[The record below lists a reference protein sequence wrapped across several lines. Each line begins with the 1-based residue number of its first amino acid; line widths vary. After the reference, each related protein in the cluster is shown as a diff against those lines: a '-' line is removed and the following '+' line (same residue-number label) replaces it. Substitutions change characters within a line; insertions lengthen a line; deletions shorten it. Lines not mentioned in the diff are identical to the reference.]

1 MKESQTIISDSNHV
15 IICLG
20 VCYICCQDY
29 QCWCDLRMLESHVG
43 ERYLTHES
51 DDTRWN
57 DYRIANNLPEW
68 DLLGHRGT
76 SKDEAFNFGKSH
88 KKTNKR

>member
-1 MKESQTIISDSNHV
+1 MAELLLV
-15 IICLG
+15 VL
-20 VCYICCQDY
+20 VYIDFQDY
-29 QCWCDLRMLESHVG
+29 QCWCDLRMLESRVG

-51 DDTRWN
+51 DDVRWN

-68 DLLGHRGT
+68 DLFGHRGT
-76 SKDEAFNFGKSH
+76 SKDDAFNFSKSH